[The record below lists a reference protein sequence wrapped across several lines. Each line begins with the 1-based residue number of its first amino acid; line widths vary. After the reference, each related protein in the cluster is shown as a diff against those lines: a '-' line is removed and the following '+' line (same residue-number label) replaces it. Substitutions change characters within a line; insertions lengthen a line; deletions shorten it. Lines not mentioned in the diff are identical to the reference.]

1 MKLSEFLVELR
12 KAVNDA
18 SNALREKNVEFFNSY
33 FEEKKISDTETVR
46 IPKTVRMDYPV
57 ATEDGKVEIKRM
69 DVPLIAL
76 IPVNNSKLGKATFSI
91 DFQLDEEK
99 GDVTVSFPRKRFGE
113 VQHLSHLEIS
123 IVPDDVPNGI
133 STIIENYNGMIQKQ
147 IEG

>member
-57 ATEDGKVEIKRM
+57 ATEDGNVEIKRM

>member
-57 ATEDGKVEIKRM
+57 ATEDGNVEIKRM

-123 IVPDDVPNGI
+123 IVPDEVPNGI